1 MSKMATNE
9 NLEEMIAGFQD
20 KEVNEIQVE
29 ALEEVTDFI
38 LDHSMDD
45 KKTIGMLNCV
55 RTMRTLMVE
64 IGKAAADG
72 QEDS

>member
-1 MSKMATNE
+1 MAMNE

-20 KEVNEIQVE
+20 KEANEILVE
-29 ALEEVTDFI
+29 TLEEVTDFI

-45 KKTIGMLNCV
+45 KKTVGMLNCV

>member
-1 MSKMATNE
+1 MSNMAMNE
-9 NLEEMIAGFQD
+9 NLEKMIAEFQD
-20 KEVNEIQVE
+20 KEINEILVE
-29 ALEEVTDFI
+29 TLEEVTDFI
-38 LDHSMDD
+38 LDHSADNG
-45 KKTIGMLNCV
+45 KTIGMLNGV

>member
-45 KKTIGMLNCV
+45 KKTVGMLNCV